1 MTFDRFVVLINS
13 AAGSVDASDTDGES
27 ERIKAAFADVAP
39 SLHVDVEAVDPAKMQ
54 DRIREIWAS
63 TTRPAAIIAGGGDG
77 TVNNAANAAA
87 GTDIVL
93 GVLPLGTFNH
103 FAGDVGLVDALR
115 SAALGL
121 ATATI
126 TPIDVAEVNGR
137 VFVNNSLIGVYPE
150 MVAIRDEVM
159 DRRGWGKAK
168 AVPVA
173 VARVLRRLP
182 IHRVGLSGDNG
193 FQRDNVRTP
202 FLFVGNGVFE
212 SAGRELPVRDDL
224 ADGALGIEIARTVS
238 RLGLVRIALQALV
251 RGTHRADGLERATV
265 TRLTVRSRARRLR
278 VAVDGEI
285 AWVTTPLTYQVR
297 PGVLNVLVPRP
308 VEASS

>member
-13 AAGSVDASDTDGES
+13 SAGSVDASDTEGES
-27 ERIKAAFADVAP
+27 ERIRTAFAEVAP
-39 SLHVDVEAVDPAKMQ
+39 DLHVDVEAVDPAKMQ
-54 DRIREIWAS
+54 DRIRELWAGS
-63 TTRPAAIIAGGGDG
+63 TRPAAIIAGGGDG

-103 FAGDVGLVDALR
+103 FAGDVGVADALR
-115 SAALGL
+115 AAARGL

-150 MVAIRDEVM
+150 MVAIRDEFM
-159 DRRGWGKAK
+159 ERRGWGKVK

-173 VARVLRRLP
+173 VAHVLRRFP
-182 IHRVGLSGDNG
+182 IHRVDLSDGND
-193 FQRDNVRTP
+193 FHRDDVRTP

-212 SAGRELPVRDDL
+212 SAGRGLPTRDDL
-224 ADGALGIEIARTVS
+224 TDGTLDIEIAHAVS
-238 RLGLVRIALQALV
+238 RFGLVRTALQTLAFGM
-251 RGTHRADGLERATV
+251 RRATDLERAT
-265 TRLTVRSRARRLR
+265 LTQLIVRSRARRLR

-285 AWVTTPLTYQVR
+285 AWVTTPLTYRVR
-297 PGVLNVLVPRP
+297 PGALNVLVPGP